1 MTFQRQSDL
10 NITDY
15 LNVFEILYHEIQRFE
30 MNLPSAVL
38 TCRVLKSPNLSTQK
52 QQ

>member
-1 MTFQRQSDL
+1 M

-38 TCRVLKSPNLSTQK
+38 TYCVLKSSNLSTQK